1 MSPVICES
9 ATSLSIQRLCV
20 LAGIPRSTYYRMQQA
35 SSKRNGSQHEGLRQ
49 EVHAV
54 CAQWSHY
61 GYRRVTRE
69 LRRQGRSV
77 GFKRIRALMLKDNLR
92 CRPKKRWIQTTD
104 SKHGY
109 RIYPNLARQMV
120 LDRPNQLWVAD
131 ITYIHLIDEFVYLAV
146 ILDAF
151 SRCVVGWALAR
162 DIDTH
167 LTTGALEM
175 ALATRTIDAD
185 LVHHSDRGVQ
195 YASTHYIALLQSKK
209 ISVSMSRTGNP
220 YDNAKAES
228 FMKTLK
234 TEEVSISEY
243 ETLAEARASIGRFI
257 EIVYNQRRLHSALD
271 YRPPVEFEAEYI
283 KSQNNL
289 STLTPQK
296 TVSL

>member
-1 MSPVICES
+1 MSPVICEG
-9 ATSLSIQRLCV
+9 AASLSIQRLCV

-77 GFKRIRALMLKDNLR
+77 GLKRIRALMLKDNLR

-109 RIYPNLARQMV
+109 RIYPNLARHMV

-175 ALATRTIDAD
+175 ALATRTIEAD
-185 LVHHSDRGVQ
+185 LVHHSDRGAQ
-195 YASTHYIALLQSKK
+195 YASTHYIALLQSKN

-289 STLTPQK
+289 STLTPEK

>member
-9 ATSLSIQRLCV
+9 AASLSIQRLCV
-20 LAGIPRSTYYRMQQA
+20 LAGIPRSGYYRMQQV
-35 SSKRNGSQHEGLRQ
+35 SSKRNGLQHEQLRQ

-77 GFKRIRALMLKDNLR
+77 GLKRIRALMLKDNLR

-109 RIYPNLARQMV
+109 RIYPNLARQMM

-162 DIDTH
+162 HIDTH
-167 LTTGALEM
+167 LTKSALEM
-175 ALATRTIDAD
+175 ALATRTIEAG
-185 LVHHSDRGVQ
+185 LVHHSDRGAQ
-195 YASTHYIALLQSKK
+195 YASTDYVALLQSKN

-243 ETLAEARASIGRFI
+243 DTIAEARVSIGNFI

-271 YRPPVEFEAEYI
+271 YRPPAEFEAEYI
-283 KSQNNL
+283 KSQNTL
-289 STLTPQK
+289 FTLTPEK

>member
-1 MSPVICES
+1 
-9 ATSLSIQRLCV
+9 
-20 LAGIPRSTYYRMQQA
+20 
-35 SSKRNGSQHEGLRQ
+35 
-49 EVHAV
+49 
-54 CAQWSHY
+54 
-61 GYRRVTRE
+61 
-69 LRRQGRSV
+69 
-77 GFKRIRALMLKDNLR
+77 MLKDNLR

-109 RIYPNLARQMV
+109 RIYPNLARQMM

-162 DIDTH
+162 HIDTH
-167 LTTGALEM
+167 LTRSALEM
-175 ALATRTIDAD
+175 ALATRTIEAG
-185 LVHHSDRGVQ
+185 LVHHSDRGAQ
-195 YASTHYIALLQSKK
+195 YASTHYVALLQSKN

-243 ETLAEARASIGRFI
+243 DTIAEARVSIGNFI

-271 YRPPVEFEAEYI
+271 YRPPAEFEAEYI
-283 KSQNNL
+283 KSQNTL
-289 STLTPQK
+289 FTLTPEK

>member
-1 MSPVICES
+1 MSPVICEG
-9 ATSLSIQRLCV
+9 AASLSIQRLCV
-20 LAGIPRSTYYRMQQA
+20 LAGIPRSTYYRMQQV

-77 GFKRIRALMLKDNLR
+77 GLKRIRALMLKDNLR

-109 RIYPNLARQMV
+109 RIYPNLARQMI

-162 DIDTH
+162 HIDTH

-175 ALATRTIDAD
+175 ALATRTIEAD

-195 YASTHYIALLQSKK
+195 YASTHYIALLQSKN

-243 ETLAEARASIGRFI
+243 ETLAEARESIGRFI

-283 KSQNNL
+283 KSQTNL
-289 STLTPQK
+289 STLTPEK
-296 TVSL
+296 TVSV